1 MTLPSREQMRQ
12 SELVFRGKITEV
24 GASTMPEVPADK
36 TTVVVSVEEVY
47 QAPEMLRFLV
57 GKSITVVT
65 RDPAPLQAG
74 QDALFLAKG
83 WLYGKSIAVIEVERE
98 LGKMNYPDL
107 RRYVNGE
114 AEAARDEALLK
125 RVEEADVIVAGNVVS
140 AKPVQ
145 ALDLGSASEHTAM
158 WTEVTIQVSSV
169 VKGSLPTSGLHVMY
183 PASMDVKWYRSP
195 KFTVGQTGVW
205 ILRRRHIEELGRH
218 AFTALQ
224 SLDFHSMQA
233 LERIRG
239 LSRRVK

>member
-1 MTLPSREQMRQ
+1 MTLPSREQVRQ

-36 TTVVVSVEEVY
+36 MTVVVKVEEVY
-47 QAPEMLRFLV
+47 QAPEMLRFLA

-83 WLYGKSIAVIEVERE
+83 WLYGKSIAVVEIERE
-98 LGKMNYPDL
+98 LGKVDYPDL

-125 RVEEADVIVAGNVVS
+125 RVADADVIVAGNVVS

-145 ALDLGSASEHTAM
+145 ALDLGNASEHTPM
-158 WTEVTIQVSSV
+158 WTEATVQVSSV
-169 VKGSLPTSGLHVMY
+169 VKGSLPTSGLHVVY

-195 KFTVGQTGVW
+195 KFPVGQEGVW
-205 ILRRRHIEELGRH
+205 ILRRRQIEELGMH
-218 AFTALQ
+218 ALTALEA
-224 SLDFHSMQA
+224 LDFHSMHA
-233 LERIRG
+233 LERIRA
-239 LSRRVK
+239 LARRVK